1 MLQCTGTGGVRG
13 HPVPNLAA
21 FESPELPVHL
31 LGEEETRKR
40 PKTTKAF
47 EGTTMEEQDRPVV
60 QEQEEDEK
68 GEMKR
73 EAEEDE
79 DTEETGQIP
88 NVSSQSEAA
97 VSMYACR

>member
-1 MLQCTGTGGVRG
+1 
-13 HPVPNLAA
+13 
-21 FESPELPVHL
+21 
-31 LGEEETRKR
+31 
-40 PKTTKAF
+40 
-47 EGTTMEEQDRPVV
+47 MEEQDRPVV

-97 VSMYACR
+97 VSMYAC